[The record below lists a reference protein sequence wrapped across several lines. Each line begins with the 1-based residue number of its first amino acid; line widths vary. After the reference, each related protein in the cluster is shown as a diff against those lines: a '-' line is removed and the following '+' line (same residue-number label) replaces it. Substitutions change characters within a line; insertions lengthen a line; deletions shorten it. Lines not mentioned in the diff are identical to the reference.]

1 MTVIVPVTTEGR
13 TGHSWGKAP
22 RVAVATVSA
31 GTITAWQET
40 DVRWDASHDEG
51 TEGSHHARIAR
62 FLKDHDVDTVLAHH
76 MGPGMQ
82 RMLATMEITVRPV
95 AAGADARAA
104 VLAAVAGD

>member
-1 MTVIVPVTTEGR
+1 MKLIIPVTPEGR

-22 RVAVATVSA
+22 RVAVAGVEA
-31 GTITAWQET
+31 GTITAWEET

-62 FLKDHDVDTVLAHH
+62 FLREHDVDTVLAHH

-82 RMLATMEITVRPV
+82 RMLATMGITVLPV
-95 AAGADARAA
+95 AEGEDARAA
-104 VLAAVAGD
+104 VLAALAQA